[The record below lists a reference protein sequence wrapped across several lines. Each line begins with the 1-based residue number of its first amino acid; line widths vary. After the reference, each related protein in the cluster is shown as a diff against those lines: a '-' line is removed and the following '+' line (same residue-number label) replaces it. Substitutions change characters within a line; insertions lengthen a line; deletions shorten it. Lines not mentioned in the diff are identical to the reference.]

1 MGDAAMAVV
10 PAEEELPRS
19 EYELQTQGNI
29 AQNKRKLQQLGL
41 DKPAIKTKAAPKAKT
56 PSAAAA
62 ASTMVTLRGRTAA
75 AAEPI
80 ETGKKG
86 KATRRNH
93 RGRRRRQCRT

>member
-1 MGDAAMAVV
+1 MGDAATD
-10 PAEEELPRS
+10 EELPRS
-19 EYELQTQGNI
+19 EYELQTQGHI
-29 AQNKRKLQQLGL
+29 AQNLRKLKAMGL
-41 DKPAIKTKAAPKAKT
+41 DKPAIPAKAKAKSTAKAKT